1 MKKVMKKF
9 IILSL
14 LIVSMMPVM
23 AQEKTYRLD
32 VGRFDKVKITD
43 NVNVVYRSVPDST
56 GMAVFTGKEE
66 FANAFIFTNNKGKLR
81 IQVNTED
88 VNNPELPTLYIY
100 SDYITEIENSSE
112 FTATV
117 ENTISVPTFSAKQI
131 GNGKI
136 VSSNIQAGSVNAHL
150 ATGKGDIILT
160 GKANKAT
167 FKMVGTGM
175 IQAEALEVFDVKC
188 SILGTGG
195 IYCWPVKKLDVR
207 GVGTTKILYKGE
219 PEIKKVG
226 GGKVFPIAD
235 NAD

>member
-1 MKKVMKKF
+1 MKKF
-9 IILSL
+9 IIFSF
-14 LIVSMMPVM
+14 LICAVLPIV

-43 NVNVVYRSVPDST
+43 NVNVVYRSDPDST
-56 GMAVFTGKEE
+56 GMAVFTGEEE
-66 FANAFIFTNNKGKLR
+66 FANAFIFSNNKGKLH

-88 VNNPELPTLYIY
+88 VNNPKLPILYVY

-117 ENTISVPTFSAKQI
+117 ENTIAVPTFTAKQI

-136 VSSNIQAGSVNAHL
+136 VSTNLKAGKVNANL
-150 ATGKGDIILT
+150 ATGKGTIVLT
-160 GKANKAT
+160 GKADNAT
-167 FKMVGTGM
+167 LKMVGTGV
-175 IQAEALEVFDVKC
+175 IQADELETFEVKC
-188 SILGTGG
+188 SILGTGE
-195 IYCWPVKKLDVR
+195 IFCWPVKKLDVR
-207 GVGTTKILYKGE
+207 GIGTTKIFYKGE

-226 GGKVFPIAD
+226 GGKVFPITD

>member
-1 MKKVMKKF
+1 MKKF

-14 LIVSMMPVM
+14 LIAAMVPCA

-56 GMAVFTGKEE
+56 GMAVFTGEEE
-66 FANAFIFTNNKGKLR
+66 FANAFIFSNSKGKLR

-88 VNNPELPTLYIY
+88 VNNPDLPTLYIY

-112 FTATV
+112 FTAIV

-136 VSSNIQAGSVNAHL
+136 VSTDLKAGTVEAHL
-150 ATGKGDIILT
+150 ATGRGTIVLT
-160 GKANKAT
+160 GNADKAK

-175 IQAEALEVFDVKC
+175 IQADGLEAFDVNC
-188 SILGTGG
+188 SILGTGE
-195 IYCWPVKKLDVR
+195 IICYAVKKLDVR
-207 GVGTTKILYKGE
+207 GIGTTKILYKGN

-226 GGKVFPIAD
+226 GGKVFPITEEE
-235 NAD
+235 